1 MLTWWRRRRARQR
14 RETRELLALVYCMAV
29 LTGHDDT
36 AAEFRRELD
45 RMGGR

>member
-14 RETRELLALVYCMAV
+14 RETRELIALAYCMAV
-29 LTGHDDT
+29 LNGDDEK
-36 AAEFRRELD
+36 AAVFRRDLD